1 MTYQTCERKIKI
13 YKDAENH
20 DISTEIM
27 LQANEKWYN
36 HKSSNNQIIQSQK
49 FSNLKL
55 ETKVLIKRE
64 K

>member
-13 YKDAENH
+13 YKDTGNH

-27 LQANEKWYN
+27 LQANEKWHN

-49 FSNLKL
+49 CNNLKL